1 MTHSTIPATRARE
14 ATVQP
19 APEPTRRRSN
29 ALADRLELGAR
40 SLIALAS
47 TLTEDEW
54 RKRVPDGRRIGV
66 LVHHVASM
74 YPIEVQLALVLAEG
88 NPVTGV
94 TWPDIHALNAK
105 HAEEHDAVTKDEAID
120 LLRTNSQA
128 AAAAIRALTD
138 AALDQ
143 AAPVSLN
150 DDAPLTCQF
159 FIEDHALR
167 HSFHHVASIR
177 AALTRQPLPPL
188 SDSDRER

>member
-1 MTHSTIPATRARE
+1 MSHSTIPAAR
-14 ATVQP
+14 
-19 APEPTRRRSN
+19 APEAPVTSATEPARRRSN
-29 ALADRLELGAR
+29 ALAERLETGAR

-47 TLTEDEW
+47 TLTEEEW
-54 RKRVPDGRRIGV
+54 RTHVHDGRRIGV

-74 YPIEVQLALVLAEG
+74 YPIEIQLALVLAEG
-88 NPVTGV
+88 LPVTGV

-105 HAEEHDAVTKDEAID
+105 HAVEHDGVTKEEAIG

-128 AAAAIRALTD
+128 AAAAVRALTD
-138 AALDQ
+138 SALDQ

-167 HSFHHVASIR
+167 HSFHHLAGIR

>member
-1 MTHSTIPATRARE
+1 MSHSTIPVTRAPDAAFE
-14 ATVQP
+14 PATEP
-19 APEPTRRRSN
+19 ARRRSH

-40 SLIALAS
+40 SLVALAT

-54 RKRVPDGRRIGV
+54 RKRVRDGRRIGV

-74 YPIEVQLALVLAEG
+74 YPVEIQLALVLAEG

-94 TWPDIHALNAK
+94 TWNDIHAINAK
-105 HAEEHDAVTKDEAID
+105 HAAEHDAVTKDEAID

-128 AAAAIRALTD
+128 AATAVRALTD

-143 AAPVSLN
+143 AAPISLN

-167 HSFHHVASIR
+167 HSYHHLAGIR
-177 AALTRQPLPPL
+177 AVLTRQPLPPL

>member
-1 MTHSTIPATRARE
+1 MSHSTIPTAR
-14 ATVQP
+14 
-19 APEPTRRRSN
+19 APEVTVRPATDQARRRSH
-29 ALADRLELGAR
+29 ALAERLEHGAR

-54 RKRVPDGRRIGV
+54 RKRGPDGRRIGV

-74 YPIEVQLALVLAEG
+74 YPIEIQLALVLAEG
-88 NPVTGV
+88 NPVTGL
-94 TWPDIHALNAK
+94 TWKDVHALNAK
-105 HAEEHDAVTKDEAID
+105 HAAEHDAVTKDEAID

-128 AAAAIRALTD
+128 AASAVRALTD

-143 AAPVSLN
+143 AAPISLN

-167 HSFHHVASIR
+167 HSFHHLAAIR
-177 AALTRQPLPPL
+177 TALTRQPLPPL
-188 SDSDRER
+188 ADSDRER